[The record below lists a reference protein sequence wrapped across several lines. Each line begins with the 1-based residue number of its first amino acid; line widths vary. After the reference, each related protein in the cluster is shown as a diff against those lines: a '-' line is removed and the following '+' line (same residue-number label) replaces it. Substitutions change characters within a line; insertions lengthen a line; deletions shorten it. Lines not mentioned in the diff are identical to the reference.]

1 MTTRITAYTDIR
13 SPFTFVAK
21 TEIYRWEE
29 DFGVSVDWW
38 PYTTPL
44 AEAFGPAEGRNDR
57 QLRKI
62 KYTYMHVR
70 RLGASQGLMI
80 RGTRRIFD
88 PTPAHI
94 ALLQARDD
102 GMFRACHDLMFERV
116 FRRELDPDEPDQVR
130 ETLRELGGDVESG
143 LVPTPGGGCGRARF
157 DQPSGRGGRC
167 LRGADCRLRGRAV
180 LGNGCASVCPG
191 AACPASRPGVRAGC
205 RTISGFTRFGG
216 VGVACPR

>member
-1 MTTRITAYTDIR
+1 MTTGITAYTDIR

-21 TEIYRWEE
+21 AEIYRWEE

-44 AEAFGPAEGRNDR
+44 EAAFGPAIGRNDR

-70 RLGASQGLMI
+70 RLGASQGLTI
-80 RGTRRIFD
+80 RGTKRIFD

-116 FRRELDPDEPDQVR
+116 FRRELDPDDQEQVR
-130 ETLRELGGDVESG
+130 ETLRELDGDVEAWSRRMEAG
-143 LVPTPGGGCGRARF
+143 AAELAAIDRRAEAEGVFGVPTVVVEGELFWGTDALPFVRERLAGRLA
-157 DQPSGRGGRC
+157 
-167 LRGADCRLRGRAV
+167 GA
-180 LGNGCASVCPG
+180 
-191 AACPASRPGVRAGC
+191 
-205 RTISGFTRFGG
+205 
-216 VGVACPR
+216 

>member
-21 TEIYRWEE
+21 GEIYRWEE

-44 AEAFGPAEGRNDR
+44 EAAFGPAIGRNER

-70 RLGASQGLMI
+70 RLGASQGLTI
-80 RGTRRIFD
+80 RGTKRIFD

-102 GMFRACHDLMFERV
+102 GMFRACHDRMFERV
-116 FRRELDPDEPDQVR
+116 FRRELDPDDQEQVR
-130 ETLRELGGDVESG
+130 ETLRELGGDVEAWSRRMEAG
-143 LVPTPGGGCGRARF
+143 AGELAAIDRRAEAEGVFGVPTVVVEGELFWGTDALPFARERLA
-157 DQPSGRGGRC
+157 QR
-167 LRGADCRLRGRAV
+167 LAGA
-180 LGNGCASVCPG
+180 
-191 AACPASRPGVRAGC
+191 
-205 RTISGFTRFGG
+205 
-216 VGVACPR
+216 